1 MYFIGIFI
9 WNERSELGREPDKEL
24 IGVVAISHCKLAEEM
39 LAVATMIVGPLQNCK
54 AMCFEPNLVVEDMIK
69 LLKDSVREVDQG
81 KGVLILTDL
90 FGGTPANISLALL
103 GPGVEVVC
111 GMNLPMLIKLAGCR
125 SGHTLSEVASL
136 VKEYGQRHISLA
148 SEVLARSV
156 KTNSLPNGK

>member
-1 MYFIGIFI
+1 MGTNNDKGLIGII
-9 WNERSELGREPDKEL
+9 
-24 IGVVAISHCKLAEEM
+24 AISHCRLAQEM
-39 LAVATMIVGPLQNCK
+39 LNVAETIIGPLQNCR
-54 AMCFEPNLVVEDMIK
+54 AMCFQPDQPVEEMVK
-69 LLKDSVREVDQG
+69 LLKEAVKEVDQG

-90 FGGTPANISLALL
+90 FGGTPANISLSLL

-125 SGHTLSEVASL
+125 TGYTLSEAASM

-156 KTNSLPNGK
+156 KAAPST

>member
-1 MYFIGIFI
+1 MRGA
-9 WNERSELGREPDKEL
+9 ELGRESDKGL

-39 LAVATMIVGPLQNCK
+39 LAVASMIVGPLQNCK
-54 AMCFEPNLVVEDMIK
+54 AMCFKPDLAVEDMLK
-69 LLKDSVREVDQG
+69 LLKEVVREVDQG

-111 GMNLPMLIKLAGCR
+111 GMNLPMLIKLASCR
-125 SGHTLSEVASL
+125 SGHTLGEAAAL

-148 SEVLARSV
+148 SEVLSRSV
-156 KTNSLPNGK
+156 KTAPLPNGK